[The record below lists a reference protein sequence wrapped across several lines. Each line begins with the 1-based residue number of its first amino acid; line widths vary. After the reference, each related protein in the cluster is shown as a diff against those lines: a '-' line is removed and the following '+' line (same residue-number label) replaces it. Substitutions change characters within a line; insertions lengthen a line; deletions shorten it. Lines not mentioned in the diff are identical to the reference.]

1 MFRFS
6 GCKSESKKKEAKL
19 KKIKK
24 KKNLLNVIK
33 VTNH

>member
-19 KKIKK
+19 KK

-33 VTNH
+33 VTNC

>member
-1 MFRFS
+1 MFCFS

-19 KKIKK
+19 KKNQKE
-24 KKNLLNVIK
+24 NLLNVIK

>member
-24 KKNLLNVIK
+24 KSVECD
-33 VTNH
+33 

>member
-24 KKNLLNVIK
+24 KNLLNVIK

>member
-24 KKNLLNVIK
+24 NLLNVIK